1 MSSLFEPT
9 LDRMHRY
16 RRAVAASS
24 RVTWWLG
31 RTFPRAFPFVTVS
44 GFPKSGTVWV
54 TQLVADSLRL
64 PFPQISVLPVGCA
77 AVLHGHEPMSPKQG
91 PGVYVLRDGRDAM
104 VSLYF
109 HLARRVPEGDRP
121 TLTRQQRRQF
131 PGLVNKAN
139 VRDNLPAFLEAQFA
153 KPYATHG
160 LTWAD
165 HARRYFDVRPDRCPM
180 VRYEDLL
187 ADPEPTLAGV
197 LAGMTGEEP
206 DARQVAITVERYS
219 FAARTGRKRGQE
231 DRADF
236 LRKGQRGD
244 WVNHFTPAAEQIFAD
259 HCGDVL
265 AEAGYLADDEAAIA
279 A

>member
-1 MSSLFEPT
+1 MFEPT

-16 RRAVAASS
+16 RRWVAASS

-31 RTFPRAFPFVTVS
+31 RTFPRAFPFVYVS

-64 PFPQISVLPVGCA
+64 PFPQISVLPVGCN
-77 AVLHGHEPMSPKQG
+77 AVLHGHEPVRAGRS

-104 VSLYF
+104 TSLYF
-109 HLARRVPEGDRP
+109 HLARRIPEGDRP
-121 TLTRQQRRQF
+121 ALTRQQRRMF

-139 VRDNLPAFLEAQFA
+139 VRDNFPAFLEQQL
-153 KPYATHG
+153 KRPYATHG
-160 LTWAD
+160 LTWGD
-165 HARRYFDVRPDRCPM
+165 HARRYFEARPDRHPM

-187 ADPEPTLAGV
+187 TDTPAALSRALAE
-197 LAGMTGEEP
+197 MTGEEP
-206 DARQVAITVERYS
+206 DAAEVAITVDRYA
-219 FAARTGRKRGQE
+219 FAKRTGRKRGE
-231 DRADF
+231 ENRADF
-236 LRKGQRGD
+236 LRKGQSGD
-244 WVNHFTPAAEQIFAD
+244 WRNHFTPEAEQMFLD

-265 AEAGYLADDEAAIA
+265 SEAGYLDEQRTAAA